1 MIPVTIRFSSTPDS
15 FENMISKE
23 KEAFHEW
30 DLEKEIQA
38 QNAKRAL
45 VQPNQSRNPL
55 V

>member
-1 MIPVTIRFSSTPDS
+1 MIPVTIRFSSTHDS

-30 DLEKEIQA
+30 DLEKEILA

-45 VQPNQSRNPL
+45 AQPSQSRNRL